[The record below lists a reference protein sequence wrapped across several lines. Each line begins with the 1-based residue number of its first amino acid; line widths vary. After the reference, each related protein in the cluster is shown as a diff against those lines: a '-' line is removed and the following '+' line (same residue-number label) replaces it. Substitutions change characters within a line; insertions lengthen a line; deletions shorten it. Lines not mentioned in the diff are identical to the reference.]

1 MILEASPYHVAML
14 AILAEPNCDY
24 PAQDQVVGISLA
36 PPARGGLQG
45 LQWALMNLFID
56 ASIDR
61 LWRIGEL
68 PVAAGNNA
76 ANRGSSAIASV
87 ACLACIN
94 LGM

>member
-1 MILEASPYHVAML
+1 M
-14 AILAEPNCDY
+14 
-24 PAQDQVVGISLA
+24 VGISLA
-36 PPARGGLQG
+36 PPARGGMQG

-76 ANRGSSAIASV
+76 ANRGVPLPPVPALPASTRH
-87 ACLACIN
+87 I
-94 LGM
+94 LGDDE